1 MYGKA
6 VRQDVLGEVMQRH
19 FIEAIVKEKIN
30 PAGAPT
36 FAPVE
41 NKEGADLVFTATFE
55 VYPEVELKG
64 LENISVEKPLTEVK
78 DADVEEMIDTL
89 RKQQATWVEVEE
101 AAL

>member
-1 MYGKA
+1 MPLKMVAKMYGKA

-41 NKEGADLVFTATFE
+41 NNEGADLVFTATFE

-64 LENISVEKPLTEVK
+64 LDSITVEN
-78 DADVEEMIDTL
+78 
-89 RKQQATWVEVEE
+89 QQQKLKMQT
-101 AAL
+101 